1 MHSKIVV
8 TECINI
14 AYMSDGIKI
23 LWADDEIDLLKP
35 QLFFLQ
41 KKGYQVTTVSNGYDA
56 LEALDSDADI
66 DVVFLDESMPGI
78 TGLETL
84 SRMKSKY
91 PGIPAVMITK
101 NEAENI
107 MEDAIGAQIDDYLIK
122 PVNPNQ
128 ILLTLKKI
136 IDNKRLVSEKTAT
149 DYQVEFRNIAV
160 QINSNPSVD
169 EWVEIYKKII
179 HWELRLD
186 DSNNM
191 QMKEILSMQKED
203 ANREFFK
210 FVSKNYK
217 DWVINRKGPRLSD
230 KLLIEKVFPYFQNEK
245 PIVFV
250 LMDNLR
256 FDQWKILEPI
266 ISELYKIEDED
277 YFYSILPTATQYS
290 RNAIFAGMLP
300 SEIQNRYP
308 DWWLN
313 DNEEGG
319 KNLKEGDLL
328 QEFLKRSV
336 KRDIKS
342 EYVKV
347 TNVSGA
353 KQLQDNA
360 LNFLNNDF
368 TAIVYNFI
376 DMLSH
381 SRTEMEV
388 LKELASDEKAYR
400 SLTRSWF
407 LNSPLWATLEK
418 LSERDVQVIITTDH
432 GTIRV
437 KNASKV
443 IGDRE
448 TTTNLRYKVGKNL
461 QYDRKD
467 VLELKNP
474 KDCGLPSP
482 NMSSTFIFAKED
494 VYFLYPN
501 NYSYYNNFFRDTF
514 QHGGVSLEEMI
525 CPIIRM
531 VPKK

>member
-1 MHSKIVV
+1 
-8 TECINI
+8 
-14 AYMSDGIKI
+14 MSEGIKI

-35 QLFFLQ
+35 QLFFLE

-56 LEALDSDADI
+56 LDALDADNNI

-84 SRMKSKY
+84 SRIKSKY
-91 PGIPAVMITK
+91 PSIPAVMITK

-107 MEDAIGAQIDDYLIK
+107 MEEAIGSQIDDYLIK

-136 IDNKRLVSEKTAT
+136 IDNKRLVSEKAAT
-149 DYQVEFRNIAV
+149 DYQVEFRNITMQLA
-160 QINSNPSVD
+160 NNPTYE
-169 EWVEIYKKII
+169 EWVDIYKKII
-179 HWELRLD
+179 AWELRLD
-186 DSNNM
+186 ESSNF
-191 QMKEILSMQKED
+191 QMKEILNMQKED

-210 FVSKNYK
+210 FVSKQYQNWIA
-217 DWVINRKGPRLSD
+217 DRKGPRMSD
-230 KLLIEKVFPYFQNEK
+230 KLMLEKVFPHFQSGK
-245 PIVFV
+245 PVIMI

-256 FDQWKILEPI
+256 YDQWKIIEPI
-266 ISELYKIEDED
+266 VNEYFKVEDED

-290 RNAIFAGMLP
+290 RNAIFSGMMP
-300 SEIQNRYP
+300 ADIQRRYP

-313 DNEEGG
+313 DNEDGG
-319 KNLKEGDLL
+319 KNLKEEELML
-328 QEFLKRSV
+328 EFLKRSV
-336 KRDIKS
+336 KKDIKA

-347 TNVSGA
+347 TNVAGA
-353 KQLQDNA
+353 KALQDNA

-388 LKELASDEKAYR
+388 LKELANDEKAYR
-400 SLTRSWF
+400 SLTKSWF
-407 LNSPLWATLEK
+407 INSPLWATMQRLA
-418 LSERDVQVIITTDH
+418 ERDVQIIVTTDH

-437 KNASKV
+437 KNAAKV

-461 QYDRKD
+461 QYDKRD
-467 VLELKNP
+467 VLEIKNP
-474 KDCGLPSP
+474 KDAGLPSP

-514 QHGGVSLEEMI
+514 QHGGVSLEEMV
-525 CPIIRM
+525 CPIIRLT
-531 VPKK
+531 PKR